1 MQNGPSYNSSAA
13 MKPEQSE
20 RAQSRCSVQFRRAAF
35 FPPGLDP
42 IRDRGRRDEH
52 AVVTPEGPTGGA
64 VGQAVLDDQANG
76 RVAHPAGVVTTGCG
90 EVGGVGVE
98 VLAAA
103 GTVMLGSEDDEIA
116 GPAGERVAE
125 VVESLADEP
134 VAVGTLATTRARPP
148 AVVAAVDTDVG
159 LGQVVAAG
167 DPLSGVGSVFTGS
180 WHGDAPGRRVL
191 PGNTLCGGILFT
203 DSARFPC

>member
-1 MQNGPSYNSSAA
+1 MEAAEERGDVLGGRVAVQDVVGKPLEGVVVDDRQDAERPVLQLVGGDEAGAVGEGPVEVFG
-13 MKPEQSE
+13 P
-20 RAQSRCSVQFRRAAF
+20 VPPRRF
-35 FPPGLDP
+35 FPGLDP

-125 VVESLADEP
+125 VVESSADEP

-148 AVVAAVDTDVG
+148 AVVAA
-159 LGQVVAAG
+159 
-167 DPLSGVGSVFTGS
+167 SGY
-180 WHGDAPGRRVL
+180 
-191 PGNTLCGGILFT
+191 
-203 DSARFPC
+203 

>member
-1 MQNGPSYNSSAA
+1 VWLSTIDRMQNGPSYNSSAA

-103 GTVMLGSEDDEIA
+103 GTVMLGSEDDEI
-116 GPAGERVAE
+116 GC
-125 VVESLADEP
+125 D
-134 VAVGTLATTRARPP
+134 RASAKDFHEIR
-148 AVVAAVDTDVG
+148 A
-159 LGQVVAAG
+159 
-167 DPLSGVGSVFTGS
+167 VFTRGV
-180 WHGDAPGRRVL
+180 A
-191 PGNTLCGGILFT
+191 
-203 DSARFPC
+203 